1 MGKQI
6 KYYIGYKDFLSVAQ
20 TALDNGA
27 VIYRHERRNGKMQM
41 IGGAS
46 LEIIKED
53 TIFYYFH
60 FPTDGEI
67 IIEDHYGSQYPSH
80 SSELHMIEAGFS
92 FTDHENRILRS
103 NRLYLISGR
112 YENGTW
118 IPRSE
123 SIGKTYNKLVRI
135 VKKVAPYTEVEHFVV
150 NEMYKGKKFIS
161 KEYIT
166 PELFNLVNNNDYT
179 LG

>member
-6 KYYIGYKDFLSVAQ
+6 NYYMGYKDFLSVAQ

-41 IGGAS
+41 IGGTS
-46 LEIIKED
+46 LEIVKED
-53 TIFYYFH
+53 TVFYYFH
-60 FPTDGEI
+60 FPTSGEL
-67 IIEDHYGSQYPSH
+67 IIEDHYGNQHPSH
-80 SSELHMIEAGFS
+80 SSALHLIEAGFS
-92 FTDHENRILRS
+92 SPDHENRLLRS
-103 NRLYLISGR
+103 NRLYLITGR
-112 YENGTW
+112 YENGIW

-123 SIGKTYNKLVRI
+123 NIGKCYSKLVRI
-135 VKKVAPYTEVEHFVV
+135 VKRIAPYTEIEHYVV
-150 NEMYKGKKFIS
+150 NEMYKGEKYIT

-166 PELFNLVNNNDYT
+166 PEFFILVKNNDYT

>member
-6 KYYIGYKDFLSVAQ
+6 NYYMGYNDFLSVAQ

-27 VIYRHERRNGKMQM
+27 VIYRHERINGKWQM
-41 IGGAS
+41 IGGAA
-46 LEIIKED
+46 LEIVKED
-53 TIFYYFH
+53 TVSYYFH
-60 FPTDGEI
+60 FPTNGEL
-67 IIEDHYGSQYPSH
+67 IIEDHYGNQHPSH
-80 SSELHMIEAGFS
+80 SSELHLIKAGFS
-92 FTDHENRILRS
+92 RPDDENRLLRR
-103 NRLYLISGR
+103 NRLYLVTGR

-123 SIGKTYNKLVRI
+123 NIEKFYNKLVRI
-135 VKKVAPYTEVEHFVV
+135 VKRIAPYTQVEHFVD
-150 NEMYKGKKFIS
+150 NEMYKGKKYIS

-166 PELFNLVNNNDYT
+166 PEFFSLVKNNDYT

>member
-6 KYYIGYKDFLSVAQ
+6 NYYMGYKDFLSVAQ

-27 VIYRHERRNGKMQM
+27 VIYRHERINGKLQM

-53 TIFYYFH
+53 TVQYYFH
-60 FPTDGEI
+60 FPADGEI
-67 IIEDHYGSQYPSH
+67 IIEDYNGNQHPSH
-80 SSELHMIEAGFS
+80 SSSLHLIEAGFS
-92 FTDHENRILRS
+92 RPDHENRLIIRK
-103 NRLYLISGR
+103 RLYLITGR
-112 YENGTW
+112 YENGIW

-123 SIGKTYNKLVRI
+123 NIGKIYNKLVRI
-135 VKKVAPYTEVEHFVV
+135 VKRTAPYTEIEHFVV
-150 NEMYKGKKFIS
+150 NEMYKGEKFIT
-161 KEYIT
+161 KEYISS
-166 PELFNLVNNNDYT
+166 EFLDFVKNSNYT